1 MKQTLSLSKFQ
12 TMFFSMCVVK
22 RRTTF
27 KRSNPGQSGQSTNR
41 NFFQGQLK
49 VIKTIQYR
57 GGTRL
62 KQICRMETEGMGR
75 EMQLIE
81 NVDTLEKKKHHL
93 KSLGGNDFRTFLFR
107 QVKDYVK
114 Q

>member
-1 MKQTLSLSKFQ
+1 
-12 TMFFSMCVVK
+12 MFFSMRVVK

-57 GGTRL
+57 GGTSIKTDLSYGDRRDGSRDAVNR
-62 KQICRMETEGMGR
+62 KRRYPGKEETSF
-75 EMQLIE
+75 
-81 NVDTLEKKKHHL
+81 KKP
-93 KSLGGNDFRTFLFR
+93 RW
-107 QVKDYVK
+107 Q
-114 Q
+114 